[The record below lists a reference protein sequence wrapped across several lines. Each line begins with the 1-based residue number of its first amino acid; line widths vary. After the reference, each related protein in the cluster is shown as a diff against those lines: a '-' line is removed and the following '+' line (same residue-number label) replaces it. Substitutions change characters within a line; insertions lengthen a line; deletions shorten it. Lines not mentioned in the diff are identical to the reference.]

1 MSIMWLNVILPPH
14 LLLTV
19 PPRKSLSLPCSL
31 YSRCTSLLIFV
42 RHTRLLATGT
52 ACSLCLELLLFSH
65 LVMSNSWDSSTPWTA
80 IHQLPYPSLSP
91 SVCSNSCPS
100 MLGMLSPRSLHVLH
114 NHFIYIAVQMSG
126 LPWSSYLKQLLLPFI
141 SPPDCLIFLM
151 VLYGT
156 VNLLFNFVQP
166 EGWDYLTYYFISN
179 CQNIAWDVEEC
190 SRLVISKYLFSD
202 WVNE

>member
-1 MSIMWLNVILPPH
+1 MGLPPL

-19 PPRKSLSLPCSL
+19 SPRKSLSLPCSF
-31 YSRCTSLLIFV
+31 YRRCTSLLVFI
-42 RHTRLLATGT
+42 RHTRLLATWI
-52 ACSLCLELLLFSH
+52 ACSLCLELLFSH
-65 LVMSNSWDSSTPWTA
+65 SVVSDFGLCDPMDCSTPA
-80 IHQLPYPSLSP
+80 SLSFP
-91 SVCSNSCPS
+91 VSQSLLRFMSIESV
-100 MLGMLSPRSLHVLH
+100 MFGMLSPGSLHVLH

-156 VNLLFNFVQP
+156 INLLFNFVQP
-166 EGWDYLTYYFISN
+166 KGWDYLTYYFISS

-190 SRLVISKYLFSD
+190 SRLVISKYLLSE
-202 WVNE
+202 WMNE